1 MKQIN
6 KYQQDWDEPINE
18 NFAMFS
24 NGQFSDNVI
33 YLNGAKRKDSSPIWH
48 CGYSLGVVKLFVVQ
62 GTIILPD
69 LAAGQ
74 TIDVFNIPAIT
85 SKIQSIQVYYSGP
98 DRGVKLNNDESVPG
112 TFSASNTTSDTN
124 KSLVMNFK
132 LLAICDYQKEA
143 QS

>member
-1 MKQIN
+1 MEQIVKHQEDWDDVIN
-6 KYQQDWDEPINE
+6 K
-18 NFAMFS
+18 NFGKFS
-24 NGQFSDNVI
+24 DGQFSDNVI
-33 YLNGAKRKDSSPIWH
+33 YLNGAKRNDSNPIWH

-62 GTIILPD
+62 GMITLPD

-85 SKIQSIQVYYSGP
+85 SKVQSTQVYYLGP
-98 DRGVKLNNDESVPG
+98 DRGVKLNNDGSVPG

-132 LLAICDYQKEA
+132 LLAICDY
-143 QS
+143 